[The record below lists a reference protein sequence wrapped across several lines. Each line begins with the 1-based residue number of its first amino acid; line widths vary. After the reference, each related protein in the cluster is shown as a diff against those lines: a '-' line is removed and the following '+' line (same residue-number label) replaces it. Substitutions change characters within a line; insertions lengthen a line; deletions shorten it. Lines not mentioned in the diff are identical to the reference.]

1 MAQQQLK
8 RKDPEVLGHKE
19 LIVGCGCHCQR
30 HQEKHNIESWE
41 IIVVLFLANISL
53 TTSDVLC

>member
-8 RKDPEVLGHKE
+8 KKDPEVLGDGD
-19 LIVGCGCHCQR
+19 LIVAYGCHLQW
-30 HQEKHNIESWE
+30 HQEKHNIENWK
-41 IIVVLFLANISL
+41 IIVLFLANIDL

>member
-8 RKDPEVLGHKE
+8 RKDPEVLGDKD
-19 LIVGCGCHCQR
+19 LIVDCSCHLQW
-30 HQEKHNIESWE
+30 HQEKYDIENWE
-41 IIVVLFLANISL
+41 IIVLFLANIDL